1 MIYFIGNSDLIESE
15 IYTTTTI
22 QAVYDYFID
31 KEWIAVDTETEGKDS
46 HIKKLLTIQLGDFNN
61 QFVIDVRYINVLL
74 FKELLESKS
83 VIIHNAKFD
92 YKFFKSAGII
102 LNNIWDTMLA
112 ECVIFCGY
120 EKFGYGLD
128 KLCQRYL
135 NIILD
140 KTTRGEFFKTNGEPF
155 TAKQIEYAALD
166 VKHLHQIKEMQE
178 ALIDKYDLRYC
189 INIEN
194 EAVKALADIEY
205 NGMLL
210 DSQQWLKNT
219 QNTQIELDAIQNQLD
234 ELVLND
240 PILSTIYKPKYVQTN
255 LFDIEYRELDIN
267 YASSTQILKILHFL
281 GFQVEDTNDRTLQ
294 KIKNKHKF
302 VEVLISHREL
312 SKVISTYGEGFI
324 NYINK
329 HTGRIHTSFWQV
341 LNTGRI
347 SSGSKDDNAPNLQ
360 NIPADNKFR
369 NCFKA
374 REGFLWVSIDY
385 SGQELRLMADGSNEQ
400 AFIDVLNSGED
411 LHCFVGSIMYGKTIT
426 KADKKERTEA
436 KTINFGKPYGMGPP
450 KLADLLGISIEDA
463 DELFKIYA
471 SKFPTLESWLKSQ
484 SQFAKKHAY
493 SVTFAPCKR
502 RRWYPEI
509 REAKELRKLVELVE
523 RGTPEAKAL
532 WKKILQI
539 EGSIERNGGNQPIQG
554 SGADICK
561 EALIQVRNLIIKYNQ
576 KYSEEVA
583 FLICTVHDAIDV
595 EVREDLAKEFAK
607 EMEELMVQ
615 VGNKYVTKVKME
627 VDTTITKFWQ
637 K

>member
-1 MIYFIGNSDLIESE
+1 
-15 IYTTTTI
+15 
-22 QAVYDYFID
+22 
-31 KEWIAVDTETEGKDS
+31 
-46 HIKKLLTIQLGDFNN
+46 
-61 QFVIDVRYINVLL
+61 
-74 FKELLESKS
+74 
-83 VIIHNAKFD
+83 
-92 YKFFKSAGII
+92 
-102 LNNIWDTMLA
+102 
-112 ECVIFCGY
+112 
-120 EKFGYGLD
+120 
-128 KLCQRYL
+128 
-135 NIILD
+135 
-140 KTTRGEFFKTNGEPF
+140 
-155 TAKQIEYAALD
+155 
-166 VKHLHQIKEMQE
+166 
-178 ALIDKYDLRYC
+178 
-189 INIEN
+189 
-194 EAVKALADIEY
+194 
-205 NGMLL
+205 
-210 DSQQWLKNT
+210 
-219 QNTQIELDAIQNQLD
+219 
-234 ELVLND
+234 
-240 PILSTIYKPKYVQTN
+240 
-255 LFDIEYRELDIN
+255 
-267 YASSTQILKILHFL
+267 
-281 GFQVEDTNDRTLQ
+281 
-294 KIKNKHKF
+294 
-302 VEVLISHREL
+302 
-312 SKVISTYGEGFI
+312 
-324 NYINK
+324 
-329 HTGRIHTSFWQV
+329 
-341 LNTGRI
+341 
-347 SSGSKDDNAPNLQ
+347 
-360 NIPADNKFR
+360 
-369 NCFKA
+369 
-374 REGFLWVSIDY
+374 
-385 SGQELRLMADGSNEQ
+385 
-400 AFIDVLNSGED
+400 
-411 LHCFVGSIMYGKTIT
+411 MYGKTIT